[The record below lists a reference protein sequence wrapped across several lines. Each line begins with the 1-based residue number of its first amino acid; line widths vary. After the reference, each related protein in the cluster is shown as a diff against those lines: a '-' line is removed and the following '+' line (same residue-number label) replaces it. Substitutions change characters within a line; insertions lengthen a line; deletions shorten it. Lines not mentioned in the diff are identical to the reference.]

1 MLSGPTGQS
10 WRRAGMMSERE
21 PQTEDERD
29 PGVFGDVN
37 DGGFGEEGVGDP
49 DAGAERGGTGL
60 GDNPSGGDERPEN
73 EPRVQAS
80 DAGRIG

>member
-1 MLSGPTGQS
+1 
-10 WRRAGMMSERE
+10 MSDRE

-60 GDNPSGGDERPEN
+60 GDNPSGSDVRPE
-73 EPRVQAS
+73 S
-80 DAGRIG
+80 DPGVPGADGGGTEG

>member
-1 MLSGPTGQS
+1 
-10 WRRAGMMSERE
+10 MSDRE
-21 PQTEDERD
+21 PQAEDERD

-60 GDNPSGGDERPEN
+60 GDNPSGADVRPETD
-73 EPRVQAS
+73 P
-80 DAGRIG
+80 DAPTGGGGSGSAG